1 MRWGFPFVS
10 ISVTFVTQAIVPRVL
25 QIELS
30 EAAYTRYVAV
40 TAVAAYVG
48 LADAGVFAAILRE
61 LSAYHGAGDRVAFK
75 AEAARGGRV
84 FTAIALLGLVV
95 ALVLISSVLTVA
107 PPEGRGASETWFA
120 TAAIAYVAA
129 NAAHMGSGSFHA
141 TMLFATGRLLAGQA
155 LTLLASTLPVITLI
169 VALVVTRDVSAGI
182 AATAVATFAIALGRL
197 AHAHAIFSRETK
209 GVARAAAKTSLGS
222 VITTGLALRTAELL
236 PNSAYP
242 HALAVF
248 ASGEVPSAIP
258 ARTYANACRIVSQQF
273 VNILHVHITRRMAG
287 TDAERRRGLSEYAL
301 AARFLC
307 SCQLVLVGLAACAAD
322 VVVALW
328 LPNQRDA
335 IQEALP
341 GLLVEQALLSAS
353 LPVWISLIAEGRMRL
368 LGGVRLSGAL
378 AGLALLIPALLMWPP
393 QALGLA
399 CAVSAVPLFV
409 FGALWEGRWA
419 TRLQLPWC
427 VVATRYL
434 PALVAALLCAGF
446 RAAPLAIGGVVV
458 LMGAAWLPSSLR
470 GIWGVL
476 RASPAA
482 AGGATKG
489 DSPQASAREL

>member
-1 MRWGFPFVS
+1 
-10 ISVTFVTQAIVPRVL
+10 
-25 QIELS
+25 
-30 EAAYTRYVAV
+30 
-40 TAVAAYVG
+40 
-48 LADAGVFAAILRE
+48 
-61 LSAYHGAGDRVAFK
+61 
-75 AEAARGGRV
+75 
-84 FTAIALLGLVV
+84 
-95 ALVLISSVLTVA
+95 
-107 PPEGRGASETWFA
+107 
-120 TAAIAYVAA
+120 
-129 NAAHMGSGSFHA
+129 
-141 TMLFATGRLLAGQA
+141 MLFATGRLLAGQA

-419 TRLQLPWC
+419 TRLQLPWR

-482 AGGATKG
+482 AGGATIRVERWTRRG
-489 DSPQASAREL
+489 TGGRPPGRRIGQGRGTAEPCRSWRTSHRGPAMWWRSDVAMESLLRSRNGSFATSIPTWGSMAISPAWTRHAPTVSRRVR